1 MSTFTRNLWV
11 TSPMM
16 RGSDIGRVQVTL
28 QSLGFKV
35 GADGLF
41 GRETANAVEDF
52 QRKKGITIDGV
63 VGRMTWAS
71 LFNEPAAPPDRL
83 AGDVL
88 DGGQISALKAL
99 HTHFAGAV
107 RWQVSNDGL
116 TVEGDPKPL
125 FNAADEREVG
135 AVMTQYGSMI
145 CAVTAKIQVPIEL
158 IVACICIESS
168 GKADAIRHE
177 PGCSLINPELTP
189 QKISI
194 GLTQTLLS
202 TAREALQRPTL
213 HIADLCD
220 PALAIEAGASYM
232 WRQGRLTGFDP
243 PLVGAAYNAGSLRFD
258 STAQNRWRL
267 VQYPIGTPQYD
278 DRFIRFFN
286 AAMGGAHPIFDGLD
300 QSLKDRTPSLRK
312 VL

>member
-16 RGSDIGRVQVTL
+16 RGSDIGNVQVTL

-52 QRKKGITIDGV
+52 QRKKGITIDGI
-63 VGRMTWAS
+63 VGPMTWAS
-71 LFNEPAAPPDRL
+71 LFNEPPAPPDRFT
-83 AGDVL
+83 GDVVNT
-88 DGGQISALKAL
+88 GSLKAL

-107 RWQVSNDGL
+107 RWQVSKEGL
-116 TVEGDPKPL
+116 TVEGEAKPL
-125 FNAADEREVG
+125 LTAADDHEVDT
-135 AVMTQYGSMI
+135 VMAQYGSMI
-145 CAVTAKIQVPIEL
+145 CAVTTKYQVPIEL

-177 PGCSLINPELTP
+177 PGCSRVDPELTP

-202 TAREALQRPTL
+202 TARDALQRPTL

-220 PALAIEAGASYM
+220 PALSIEAGAAYM

-267 VQYPIGTPQYD
+267 VQYPIGTPEYD

-286 AAMGGAHPIFDGLD
+286 AAMGGAHPVFDGLD
-300 QSLKDRTPSLRK
+300 ATLKPRTPSLRN
-312 VL
+312 LLT